1 MIFNLDINSLLSALV
16 GGLLTLVGVTVTL
29 LFDQRKQKKN
39 REEAARPFFAIMDY
53 FDERTH
59 DSNKPTMCFSLDQNY
74 DSKTASFWTIMINSD
89 KVPFLIE
96 KFTINGKN
104 YYPDCKE
111 MILKEMC
118 VYIKVFYTDNIGD
131 SDIIMHVIDI
141 NHRKRKYKMFHDGSR
156 MNDFEELKK

>member
-39 REEAARPFFAIMDY
+39 REEAARPFFAILDN
-53 FDERTH
+53 FDSRVN
-59 DSNKPTMCFSLDQNY
+59 DSNNHTMYFTLHQKY
-74 DSKTASFWTIMINSD
+74 DSTTSYFWTNMINSD

-96 KFTINGKN
+96 KFTMNGKD
-104 YYPDCKE
+104 YYPNCKE
-111 MILKEMC
+111 MILKEMS
-118 VYIKVFYTDNIGD
+118 VYIKIFYTDNTGGN
-131 SDIIMHVIDI
+131 DIIMHVIDI